1 MSKLARILSILASV
15 VILIGCGDGD
25 SGNGKELYKT
35 ASIANIKKTGQT
47 ISYYPK
53 DDGYYQK
60 GVTPSYTR
68 DDNEIV
74 TDNITKLQW
83 QDNEE
88 VKTVYKNWEDA
99 KAYCGG
105 LTLGGYT
112 DWRLPTII
120 ELQSIVVDG
129 KSSPAIDTIA
139 FVNYTISNYYWS
151 STTSASYTNVAWSA
165 YFRNGDTFY
174 NYKTTKNNIRC
185 ARAGE

>member
-1 MSKLARILSILASV
+1 MSKLTRILFIFSFVI
-15 VILIGCGDGD
+15 ILIGCGDRD
-25 SGNGKELYKT
+25 SRGLYEK
-35 ASIANIKKTGQT
+35 ASNINIKKTGQT

-68 DDNEIV
+68 DDDKEIV
-74 TDNITKLQW
+74 MDNITKLQW

-99 KAYCGG
+99 KAYCSG
-105 LTLGGYT
+105 LTLGGYA

-120 ELQSIVVDG
+120 ELQTIIVDG
-129 KSSPAIDTIA
+129 KSSPTIDTTA

-151 STTSASYTNVAWSA
+151 STTSASSTNVAWSA
-165 YFRNGDTFY
+165 YFHDGDTFY
-174 NYKTTKNNIRC
+174 NYKLTKNNVRC
-185 ARAGE
+185 ARVGE